1 MIKLTEYP
9 NINTSEIAI
18 AGKSYYYDNSL
29 YNSGQVLAWSIRHNE
44 PETVETIE
52 HVFDLCEQVFKIGMV
67 YFVSPN
73 FIFIQDKNSCL
84 DFKIWFT
91 NKKITKIRVVRIL
104 TLQTE
109 TNDELLSQEYDKQR
123 SSSQDMNRFP
133 VALEHNVNIKF
144 DSDNLIE
151 NLTEGHIKPMIK
163 AINSIKLDRPAN
175 FRIIK

>member
-9 NINTSEIAI
+9 NINTSEIEI

-29 YNSGQVLAWSIRHNE
+29 YNNGQTLAWSIRNNE
-44 PETVETIE
+44 PDTIKSIE
-52 HVFDLCEQVFKIGMV
+52 QVFDLCEQVFKIGTV

-73 FIFIQDKNSCL
+73 FIFIQDKNSGL
-84 DFKIWFT
+84 DFKIFFT
-91 NKKITKIRVVRIL
+91 NKKITKIRVVRFL

-133 VALEHNVNIKF
+133 VALEHNVNLKF

-151 NLTEGHIKPMIK
+151 NLTEGHIKPLIK
-163 AINSIKLDRPAN
+163 AINSIKLDPPKPT
-175 FRIIK
+175 FTV

>member
-1 MIKLTEYP
+1 MITLTEYL
-9 NINTSEIAI
+9 NINTSEIEI
-18 AGKSYYYDNSL
+18 AGKNYYYDDSL
-29 YNSGQVLAWSIRHNE
+29 YNSGQVLAWSIRRNE
-44 PETVETIE
+44 PEIVETIE
-52 HVFDLCEQVFKIGMV
+52 HVFDLCEHIFKIGTV

-73 FIFIQDKNSCL
+73 FIFIQDENSGL

-133 VALEHNVNIKF
+133 VALEHNVNLKF
-144 DSDNLIE
+144 DDDYLIE
-151 NLTEGHIKPMIK
+151 NLTYGHIKPMIK
-163 AINSIKLDRPAN
+163 AINGIKLDPPKRTLTV
-175 FRIIK
+175 

>member
-52 HVFDLCEQVFKIGMV
+52 YVFDLCEQVFKIGMV

-163 AINSIKLDRPAN
+163 AINSIKLD
-175 FRIIK
+175 